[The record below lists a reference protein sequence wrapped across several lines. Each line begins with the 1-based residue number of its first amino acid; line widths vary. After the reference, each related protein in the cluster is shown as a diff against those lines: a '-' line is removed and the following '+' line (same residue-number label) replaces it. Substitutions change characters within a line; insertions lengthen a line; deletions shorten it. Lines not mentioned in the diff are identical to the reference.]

1 VERNYAELEDSELAR
16 LACDDHDAFEALYRR
31 YVTPVYRYCY
41 ARTDNVA
48 DAEDL
53 TAQTFLAVTESIDRY
68 SGDRNRGARNFPAW
82 LFGIARHKCADHHRA
97 AYAAQ
102 QQPLSDIEFADPEP
116 ENVEERLIRSSILEC
131 VERLLTYLSPDRL
144 EALRLRYWGGLS
156 MREAASVMQR
166 SEAAF
171 KMLVSRAIS
180 DLRERCV
187 TP

>member
-1 VERNYAELEDSELAR
+1 MERNYAELEDSELAR
-16 LACDDHDAFEALYRR
+16 LAHDDHDAFDALYHR

-53 TAQTFLAVTESIDRY
+53 TAQTFMAVVESIVPGR
-68 SGDRNRGARNFPAW
+68 GDRFRGARNFPAW
-82 LFGIARHKCADHHRA
+82 LFGIARHKCADFHRA
-97 AYAAQ
+97 AYATRQ
-102 QQPLSDIEFADPEP
+102 QSLDDIDLADPEP
-116 ENVEERLIRSSILEC
+116 ENVEERLFRHNVLEC
-131 VERLLTYLSPDRL
+131 IERLLAQLSPDRL

-156 MREAASVMQR
+156 TREAAIAMRR

>member
-1 VERNYAELEDSELAR
+1 MEQDYAELADNDLAR
-16 LACDDHDAFEALYRR
+16 LARHDHDAFEALYRR
-31 YVTPVYRYCY
+31 YVTPIYRYCY
-41 ARTDNVA
+41 ARTDNVT

-68 SGDRNRGARNFPAW
+68 REARNFPAW

-97 AYAAQ
+97 AYAKRQ
-102 QQPLSDIEFADPEP
+102 QSLDDIEFADPEP
-116 ENVEERLIRSSILEC
+116 EDAEERLIRNSILEC
-131 VERLLTYLSPDRL
+131 VERLLAYLSPDRL

>member
-1 VERNYAELEDSELAR
+1 MERDYAELADNDLAR
-16 LACDDHDAFEALYRR
+16 LARDDHDAFEALYRR
-31 YVTPVYRYCY
+31 YVTPIYRYCY

-53 TAQTFLAVTESIDRY
+53 TAQTFLAMAESIERY
-68 SGDRNRGARNFPAW
+68 REARNFPAW

-102 QQPLSDIEFADPEP
+102 QQPLPDIEFADPEP
-116 ENVEERLIRSSILEC
+116 EDVEERLVRFSILEC
-131 VERLLTYLSPDRL
+131 VERLLTYLSPDRV

-156 MREAASVMQR
+156 MREAARVMQR

-171 KMLVSRAIS
+171 KMLISRAIS

>member
-1 VERNYAELEDSELAR
+1 MERNYAELEDSELAR
-16 LACDDHDAFEALYRR
+16 LARDDNDAFEALYRR
-31 YVTPVYRYCY
+31 YVTPIYRYCY

-53 TAQTFLAVTESIDRY
+53 TAQTFMAVVESIDRVR
-68 SGDRNRGARNFPAW
+68 GDRFGRARNFPAW
-82 LFGIARHKCADHHRA
+82 LFGIARHKCADYHRA
-97 AYAAQ
+97 TYAAP
-102 QQPLSDIEFADPEP
+102 QQPLADIELADPEP
-116 ENVEERLIRSSILEC
+116 ENVEERLFRNSILEC
-131 VERLLTYLSPDRL
+131 IERLLKQLSPDRV

-156 MREAASVMQR
+156 MLEAAKVMRR

-187 TP
+187 TV

>member
-1 VERNYAELEDSELAR
+1 MERDYAELADNDLAR
-16 LACDDHDAFEALYRR
+16 LARDDHDAFEALYRR
-31 YVTPVYRYCY
+31 YVTPIYRYCY

-53 TAQTFLAVTESIDRY
+53 TAQTFLAVTESIDSYR
-68 SGDRNRGARNFPAW
+68 ARNFPAW

-97 AYAAQ
+97 AYAAR
-102 QQPLSDIEFADPEP
+102 QQPLADIEFADPEP
-116 ENVEERLIRSSILEC
+116 EDAEERLFRNSILEC

-156 MREAASVMQR
+156 MREAASVMRR

>member
-1 VERNYAELEDSELAR
+1 MDHKYDELEDRELAR
-16 LACDDHDAFEALYRR
+16 LAREDHDAFDVLYRR
-31 YVTPVYRYCY
+31 YVTPIYRYCY

-53 TAQTFLAVTESIDRY
+53 TAQTFLAVVESIDRY
-68 SGDRNRGARNFPAW
+68 HGARNFPAW

-97 AYAAQ
+97 AYASRQ
-102 QQPLSDIEFADPEP
+102 TPLEDIEPVDPEP
-116 ENVEERLIRSSILEC
+116 ENVEERLFRTGILEC
-131 VERLLTYLSPDRL
+131 VERLLTQLSPDRL

-156 MREAASVMQR
+156 LREAATVMQR
-166 SEAAF
+166 SEAAL

-187 TP
+187 TL